1 MSVTVYRL
9 HVTSEVGDY
18 TIGFHTKAERD
29 ADIRFIKKEMDAYGL
44 DYRITTSEVNA

>member
-1 MSVTVYRL
+1 MSETVYRL

-29 ADIRFIKKEMDAYGL
+29 ADIRFIKKEMAGMN
-44 DYRITTSEVNA
+44 YRITTSELIA